1 MTSKK
6 ILAAVFFA
14 VILIFP
20 VATLFLPK
28 QSFSELENRSLAS
41 APVLSVSS
49 IFDKSF
55 MDQTEKY
62 LADHIFLREQIAKAK
77 TAIDYTAG
85 KREIGGVYICE
96 NMLIEN
102 IAQPDKEIT
111 KGNAEAINAFAK
123 KYADTLQTTVMLVPT
138 AEAIY
143 PQELPAFAPRVGQ
156 TEYIRSFYDQLSDV
170 NTVDAYTVLSAH
182 QKEYIFY
189 RTDHH
194 WTSYGAYLG
203 YTALSKP
210 LGFKAATS
218 DMFNIEHVSHDFL
231 GTLYSKAL
239 CGEKLA
245 DSIDL
250 YTYSQGDPVTDVIRY
265 SGKNKQ
271 TYASIFFRENL
282 EGKDKYTVFLGQNN
296 GLIQI
301 KTNVANGK
309 KLIVFKDSFANSVMQ
324 FLTLHYEKIAV
335 VDLRYM
341 NVPLSEYLDL
351 SEYDQALFLYNVGT
365 FTGDTSLKKVMA
377 Y

>member
-138 AEAIY
+138 AEAM
-143 PQELPAFAPRVGQ
+143 
-156 TEYIRSFYDQLSDV
+156 
-170 NTVDAYTVLSAH
+170 
-182 QKEYIFY
+182 
-189 RTDHH
+189 
-194 WTSYGAYLG
+194 
-203 YTALSKP
+203 
-210 LGFKAATS
+210 KARC
-218 DMFNIEHVSHDFL
+218 F
-231 GTLYSKAL
+231 
-239 CGEKLA
+239 
-245 DSIDL
+245 
-250 YTYSQGDPVTDVIRY
+250 
-265 SGKNKQ
+265 
-271 TYASIFFRENL
+271 
-282 EGKDKYTVFLGQNN
+282 
-296 GLIQI
+296 
-301 KTNVANGK
+301 
-309 KLIVFKDSFANSVMQ
+309 
-324 FLTLHYEKIAV
+324 
-335 VDLRYM
+335 
-341 NVPLSEYLDL
+341 
-351 SEYDQALFLYNVGT
+351 
-365 FTGDTSLKKVMA
+365 
-377 Y
+377 